1 MKGAGFWAVR
11 SAELGMDEI
20 SQILG
25 SESLPDLGP
34 VARADALSVPEIEK
48 QINELGSKI
57 SGTKLRLLKA
67 ALLLWNDHLD
77 ESHTIAQEIENADGS
92 MLHAIMH
99 RREPDYF
106 NSKYWWRRVGQHP
119 SFEGLGKEAGKI
131 LDAGKKADLK
141 AKLLPRGNWD
151 PYAFVDAV
159 EQALAKKDLKR
170 SETLKEIQKAEM
182 EAFLLNLQES

>member
-1 MKGAGFWAVR
+1 
-11 SAELGMDEI
+11 MDEI

-106 NSKYWWRRVGQHP
+106 NSKYWWRRVGHHL
-119 SFEGLGKEAGKI
+119 SFERLGKEAGKI
-131 LDAGKKADLK
+131 LDEHKEADLK

-151 PYAFVDAV
+151 PFAFVDAV
-159 EQALAKKDLKR
+159 EQALAKKDLQR

-182 EAFLLNLQES
+182 EAFLRNLQET

>member
-11 SAELGMDEI
+11 NAEFGMDEI

-25 SESLPDLGP
+25 SERLPELGP
-34 VARADALSVPEIEK
+34 LTRADALSVPEIEK

-57 SGTKLRLLKA
+57 NGTKLRLLKA

-106 NSKYWWRRVGQHP
+106 NSKYWWRRVG
-119 SFEGLGKEAGKI
+119 
-131 LDAGKKADLK
+131 
-141 AKLLPRGNWD
+141 
-151 PYAFVDAV
+151 
-159 EQALAKKDLKR
+159 
-170 SETLKEIQKAEM
+170 
-182 EAFLLNLQES
+182 